1 MDLRVLGGV
10 NGGLEDTDLWFHLRQ
25 LLLIF
30 LFLLGDL
37 DFELGTLLGELVDLL
52 LILLDSFVLDLHELS
67 EGKLVFL
74 EFFESVLVTL
84 LELLFLLF
92 KSSDRSL
99 EVFGEEL

>member
-1 MDLRVLGGV
+1 M
-10 NGGLEDTDLWFHLRQ
+10 
-25 LLLIF
+25 
-30 LFLLGDL
+30 FLLGDL

-92 KSSDRSL
+92 KGSDRSL